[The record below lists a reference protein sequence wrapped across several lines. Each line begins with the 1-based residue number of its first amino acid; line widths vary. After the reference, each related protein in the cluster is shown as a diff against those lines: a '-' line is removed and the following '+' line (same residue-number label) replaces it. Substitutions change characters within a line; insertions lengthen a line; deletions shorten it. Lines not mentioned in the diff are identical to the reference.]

1 MGFTITAFWDNEA
14 SVWVAVN
21 DELGIATSAESL
33 DVLRKKI
40 HVMIPEAIE
49 LNGLTPDDDSV
60 PYNLNVQDSQ
70 RVPVHA

>member
-1 MGFTITAFWDNEA
+1 MQFTISAFWDSEA

-33 DVLRKKI
+33 EALRKKI

-49 LNGLTPDDDSV
+49 LNVLAPEDDSL

-70 RVPVHA
+70 RVPVCA